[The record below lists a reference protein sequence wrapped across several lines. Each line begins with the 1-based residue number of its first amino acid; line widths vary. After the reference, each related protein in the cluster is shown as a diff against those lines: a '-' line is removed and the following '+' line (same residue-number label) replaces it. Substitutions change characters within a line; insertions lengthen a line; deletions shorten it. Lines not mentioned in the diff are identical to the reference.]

1 MFIVKLLLKRSNKV
15 KRNSAQTNIFSTT
28 AYVENVFIGEG
39 RRLIFDTLE
48 MSESLNLKR
57 FIVSVDTEKA
67 FDLLS
72 HSFLAEC
79 FKK

>member
-1 MFIVKLLLKRSNKV
+1 M
-15 KRNSAQTNIFSTT
+15 
-28 AYVENVFIGEG
+28 ENVFIGEE
-39 RRLIFDTLE
+39 RRLIFDILE